1 MNCKVSKRRIAGI
14 FAAGA
19 AALAVT
25 TSADAQT
32 RVYPTDVVN
41 VVAAANGGRVL
52 GATSTFEDS
61 AEWDAKNLIDGQVY
75 DPVKTSGSFGWS
87 SNKYDPITMDAV
99 TFGFG
104 DGETKRIG
112 KIVLNPATPLAPER
126 WAKDVEIQVS
136 NQTAEGPYRTAGI
149 VTLRRE
155 ARPQTFLIFPVEA
168 KYVRL
173 VFRSNQGSDRAVAL
187 GEVEMYEAIS
197 TADPTGQLI
206 ASMEQ
211 AVAELK
217 QYRELEV
224 RRRNSGSVAQN
235 SDPQNLQNVA
245 GEAATISGATL
256 QLIQMAVPEERA
268 LFPVSN
274 VNIAAAKNGGKI
286 MFYSSLFSNDTTFSA
301 TNLIDGKIFNP
312 RDPKAAGSSAGWASE
327 GFVPGREFVTIGF
340 GDDRT
345 HLIGKIVL
353 NPASNQS
360 PLRWARRVEVQVT
373 SGSAKDGPWRTVQ
386 TLNLRPDPVNQ
397 EFFIDPVEAKYVR
410 FIFQA
415 NGPEDINLPGITPG
429 VNSDRAVS
437 LGEIELYEATA
448 ATDALDAVIGR
459 FENILL
465 NMKKLYSEQ
474 MKTTGG
480 TTTVPKNP
488 VSDL

>member
-1 MNCKVSKRRIAGI
+1 MNCKIAKCRIATLLI
-14 FAAGA
+14 AGT
-19 AALAVT
+19 AALSLT
-25 TSADAQT
+25 TGAQAQT
-32 RVYPTDVVN
+32 TVYPTNVVN
-41 VVAAANGGRVL
+41 VAAAANGGRVL

-61 AEWDAKNLIDGQVY
+61 TDWKADNLIDGQVY
-75 DPVKTSGSFGWS
+75 DPVKNTGSFGWS
-87 SNKYDPITMDAV
+87 SNKYDPIKMDAV
-99 TFGFG
+99 TFGFA

-112 KIVLNPATPLAPER
+112 KIVLNPSTPLAPER

-136 NQTAEGPYRTAGI
+136 TQSAEGPYRTAGI
-149 VTLRRE
+149 VTMRRE
-155 ARPQTFLIFPVEA
+155 AKPQTFLILPVEA

-211 AVAELK
+211 AIAELK

-224 RRRNSGSVAQN
+224 RRRNSGTMAQN
-235 SDPQNLQNVA
+235 PETENLQNVD
-245 GEAATISGATL
+245 GEQTAISGATL
-256 QLIQMAVPEERA
+256 QLIQMAVPDERA
-268 LFPVSN
+268 MFPVSN

-286 MFYSSLFSNDTTFSA
+286 MFYSSLFSGDAAFSA
-301 TNLIDGKIFNP
+301 TNLIDGKLFNP
-312 RDPKAAGSSAGWASE
+312 RDPQAANSSAGWASE

-345 HLIGKIVL
+345 HLIGKVVL

-360 PLRWARRVEVQVT
+360 PLRWARRVEIQVT
-373 SGSAKDGPWRTVQ
+373 TGSAKDGPWKTVE
-386 TLNLRPDPVNQ
+386 TVNLRPDPVNQ
-397 EFFIDPVEAKYVR
+397 EFLIEPAEAKYVR

-415 NGPEDINLPGITPG
+415 NGPEDIHLPGITPG

-465 NMKKLYSEQ
+465 NMKKVYSEK
-474 MKTTGG
+474 MKTTG
-480 TTTVPKNP
+480 TATIPKTP
-488 VSDL
+488 VSVL

>member
-1 MNCKVSKRRIAGI
+1 MNCKISKRRIAT
-14 FAAGA
+14 FVAAGA
-19 AALAVT
+19 AALTLT
-25 TSADAQT
+25 TGAHAQT
-32 RVYPTDVVN
+32 KVYPTDVVN

-61 AEWDAKNLIDGQVY
+61 SDWSANNLIDGQVY
-75 DPVKTSGSFGWS
+75 DPVKKTGSLGWS
-87 SNKYDPITMDAV
+87 SNKYDPITMDSV
-99 TFGFG
+99 TFGFA

-112 KIVLNPATPLAPER
+112 KIVLNPATPVAPER
-126 WAKDVEIQVS
+126 WAKDVDIEVS
-136 NQTAEGPYRTAGI
+136 TQSAEGPYRSAGI

-155 ARPQTFLIFPVEA
+155 AKPQAFLILPVEA

-197 TADPTGQLI
+197 TDNPTGQVI

-211 AVAELK
+211 AIAELK

-224 RRRNSGSVAQN
+224 RRRNSGTVAQN
-235 SDPQNLQNVA
+235 PDAPATQNVA
-245 GEAATISGATL
+245 TQIPTLSGATL
-256 QLIQMAVPEERA
+256 QLIQMAIPDDRA
-268 LFPVSN
+268 TFPVSN

-286 MFYSSLFSNDTTFSA
+286 MNFSSLFSNDATFSA
-301 TNLIDGKIFNP
+301 NNLIDGKVFNP
-312 RDPKAAGSSAGWASE
+312 RDPKAANSSPGWASE
-327 GFVPGREFVTIGF
+327 GFIPGREFVTLGF
-340 GDDRT
+340 GDDRV

-353 NPASNQS
+353 NPSSNQS

-373 SGSAKDGPWRTVQ
+373 SGSAKEGPWKTVA
-386 TLNLRPDPVNQ
+386 TINMRPDPVNQ
-397 EFFIDPVEAKYVR
+397 EFLIEPAEAKYVR

-415 NGPEDINLPGITPG
+415 NGPEDIILPGITPG

-465 NMKKLYSEQ
+465 SLKKLHSME
-474 MKTTGG
+474 MKSTGG
-480 TTTVPKNP
+480 TTTIPKNK

>member
-1 MNCKVSKRRIAGI
+1 MISKISKRRIAGL
-14 FAAGA
+14 FVAGS
-19 AALAVT
+19 AALTLTA
-25 TSADAQT
+25 SAHAQT
-32 RVYPTDVVN
+32 KVYPTDVVN

-61 AEWDAKNLIDGQVY
+61 ADWKADNLIDGQVY
-75 DPVKTSGSFGWS
+75 DATNNTGSQGWS
-87 SNKYDPITMDAV
+87 SNKYDSITMDAV

-104 DGETKRIG
+104 DGQSKRIG
-112 KIVLNPATPLAPER
+112 KIVLNPTTPLAPER
-126 WAKDVEIQVS
+126 WAKDIEIQVS
-136 NQTAEGPYRTAGI
+136 TQSAEGPYRTAGI

-155 ARPQTFLIFPVEA
+155 AKPQTFLLFPVEA

-197 TADPTGQLI
+197 TADPTGQMI

-211 AVAELK
+211 SIAELK

-224 RRRNSGSVAQN
+224 RRRNSGAMAQN
-235 SDPQNLQNVA
+235 TDVESLQHVTS
-245 GEAATISGATL
+245 EAPKISSATL
-256 QLIQMAVPEERA
+256 QLIQMALPDDRA
-268 LFPVSN
+268 TFPVSN

-286 MFYSSLFSNDTTFSA
+286 MFYSSLFSSDPAFSA
-301 TNLIDGKIFNP
+301 TNLIDGKVFNP
-312 RDPKAAGSSAGWASE
+312 RDPKATDSTAGWASE
-327 GFVPGREFVTIGF
+327 GFIPGREFVTVGF
-340 GDDRT
+340 GDDRI

-353 NPASNQS
+353 NPAANQS
-360 PLRWARRVEVQVT
+360 PLRWARRVEIQVS
-373 SGSAKDGPWRTVQ
+373 SGSAKDGPWKTVA
-386 TLNLRPDPVNQ
+386 TVNLRPDPVNQ
-397 EFFIDPVEAKYVR
+397 EFLIEPAEAKYVR
-410 FIFQA
+410 FVFQA
-415 NGPEDINLPGITPG
+415 NGPADINLPGITPG

-465 NMKKLYSEQ
+465 TMKKLYSQ
-474 MKTTGG
+474 QVKTTGG
-480 TTTVPKNP
+480 TVTIPKKL